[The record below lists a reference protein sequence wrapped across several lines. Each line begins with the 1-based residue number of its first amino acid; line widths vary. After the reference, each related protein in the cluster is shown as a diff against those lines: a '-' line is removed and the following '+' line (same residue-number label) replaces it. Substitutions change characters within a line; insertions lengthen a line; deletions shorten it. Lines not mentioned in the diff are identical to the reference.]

1 MDVIWE
7 VHIFLKDT
15 ESICFSSCSINL
27 FSNSLVWL
35 AKYKEEKHEF
45 LYKKN
50 ISCDTSW
57 LQDVISPESDDTKAA
72 TLLFHKLK
80 RGFGSTLYDVA
91 KGSKSTLILQKRG
104 RQICWGEAMR
114 DSTCLHNP

>member
-45 LYKKN
+45 LYKK
-50 ISCDTSW
+50 IFLVTHHDYKMS
-57 LQDVISPESDDTKAA
+57 
-72 TLLFHKLK
+72 
-80 RGFGSTLYDVA
+80 Y
-91 KGSKSTLILQKRG
+91 LQKVMI
-104 RQICWGEAMR
+104 QKQQPYYFT
-114 DSTCLHNP
+114 S